1 MSTKNVFKMG
11 FLSVIAATGLF
22 VASNGFAA
30 DAHTARNFE
39 GMKTGTGVVAQ
50 AHEANEDTL
59 AVSGDLKIPETPA
72 SRGPVRVMDSKGNV
86 YLLIPMKAKDGKEY
100 VEYLVSYTNPTSR

>member
-1 MSTKNVFKMG
+1 MSAKMG
-11 FLSVIAATGLF
+11 FLSMITLTGLF
-22 VASNGFAA
+22 VATQGFAA
-30 DAHTARNFE
+30 DAHTASNSKD
-39 GMKTGTGVVAQ
+39 MKTHTGVAAQ

-72 SRGPVRVMDSKGNV
+72 PRGQVRVMDSKGNV

-100 VEYLVSYTNPTSR
+100 VEYLVPYTNPTSR